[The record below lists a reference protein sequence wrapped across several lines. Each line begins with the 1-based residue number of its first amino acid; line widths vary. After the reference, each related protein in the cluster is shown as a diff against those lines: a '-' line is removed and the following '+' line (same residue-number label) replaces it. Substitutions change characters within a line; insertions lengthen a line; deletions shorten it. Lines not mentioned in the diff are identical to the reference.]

1 MRIAAFAL
9 FAGIVYLSLG
19 LLGFVPAALQPAA
32 PDAAPLRLAALYGD
46 LLGLFPVNVVHS
58 AVHVAVGAW
67 GVAAGRGITSA
78 KWYARALAVIFGLLA
93 LIGLIPQLNT
103 FVGLLPVHGH
113 DVWLHAGTAALAG
126 YFGWRTEP
134 ADQRHADDRRQQ
146 SLPVGRERRLRH
158 GDRRT
163 PGSEV

>member
-19 LLGFVPAALQPAA
+19 LLGFMPAALQPAA
-32 PDAAPLRLAALYGD
+32 PDASSMRLAAFYGD
-46 LLGLFPVNVVHS
+46 LLGLFPVNAVHS
-58 AVHVAVGAW
+58 AVHLAVGAW

-93 LIGLIPQLNT
+93 LIGLIPQLST
-103 FVGLLPVHGH
+103 LVGLVPLHGH
-113 DVWLHAGTAALAG
+113 DVWLHAATAGLAG
-126 YFGWRTEP
+126 YFGWRSEP
-134 ADQRHADDRRQQ
+134 ADQRHEDDRRQH
-146 SLPVGRERRLRH
+146 SLPVERERRLRH